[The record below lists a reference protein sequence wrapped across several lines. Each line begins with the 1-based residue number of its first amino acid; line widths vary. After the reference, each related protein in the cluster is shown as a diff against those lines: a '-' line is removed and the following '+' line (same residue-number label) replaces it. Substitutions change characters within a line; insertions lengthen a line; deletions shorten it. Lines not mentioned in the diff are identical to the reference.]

1 MYSSSSYV
9 ESERGTRP
17 YLRRRETSIFSC
29 DIDKILMDQNYVKS
43 HVISQPNLTMRL
55 NQQEAF
61 RSRMVGNIMS
71 DDLSWRALMECLWL

>member
-9 ESERGTRP
+9 ESERGTLP
-17 YLRRRETSIFSC
+17 LFAKEGSNIFSC

-43 HVISQPNLTMRL
+43 HVISQLNLTMRL

-61 RSRMVGNIMS
+61 RSRMVGKTMS
-71 DDLSWRALMECLWL
+71 NSVWYNNSIWQCD